1 MRARN
6 DTPRRTTGSNFNGNF
21 WKYWIGQTIS
31 NLGSSV
37 TLFALPLLVYKL
49 TGSALDLGIAGAA
62 TFLPYLLFGLI
73 LGAWTDRVD
82 RKRMMIGTDIA
93 RAVIVASI
101 PLMAA
106 LGLLSVWWIY
116 LVAFLHA
123 TLKICFDAGEF
134 AAIPSLVNQDD
145 LVTANGRIQAS
156 YSGASIVGPLLAGVL
171 VIRVPLPVLML
182 IDGFSFLASAFS
194 LALIRISFNTGEK
207 RAPTSIRA
215 DVVEGLRYVL
225 GHPVLRNISMMMAL
239 VNFVGTTTYTQLI
252 LFAKV
257 RLEASDVQASLLYS
271 AGSLGVVILALAAG
285 QLRKRWSFSTVA
297 LGALMME
304 GALTVVFALMHW
316 YWPALALW
324 TLIGGLGILFNIN
337 TSSLRQAIVP
347 NHLLGRV
354 ISIASVLA
362 WSAIPL
368 GSLLGGFAISWTKNV
383 ALVYGVIGVLYFL
396 IPFTFSFTAL
406 GHAERYIP
414 QGKASAKE
422 KAIDDTGA
430 ASSSSDVQ
438 VQD

>member
-21 WKYWIGQTIS
+21 WKYWTGQTIS

-182 IDGFSFLASAFS
+182 IDGFSFLVSAFS